1 MPPPYDRV
9 QTLRSRALRPDQERH
24 IDAGLIGIRLVAL
37 LEQLAAMR
45 LDLVHGI
52 LPRAEHMSLARED
65 LDYLLVQ
72 LDAAIAAGRGIAAS
86 LGPPPATTHTAEDS
100 WRSEDTPHVAANRIS

>member
-9 QTLRSRALRPDQERH
+9 QMLRSRAPRLGDERH
-24 IDAGLIGIRLVAL
+24 IDAGVIGIRLVAL

-52 LPRAEHMSLARED
+52 LPRAENTSLTRGD
-65 LDYLLVQ
+65 LDCLLVQ
-72 LDAAIAAGRGIAAS
+72 LDAAIAAGRGMAAS
-86 LGPPPATTHTAEDS
+86 LGPPPATAHAAEDS
-100 WRSEDTPHVAANRIS
+100 WRSEDTHVAASKVS

>member
-1 MPPPYDRV
+1 MPAPYDRV
-9 QTLRSRALRPDQERH
+9 QTPQDRALQPDQERH
-24 IDAGLIGIRLVAL
+24 IDASLIGIRLVAL

-52 LPRAEHMSLARED
+52 LPRAERISLTRRD

-86 LGPPPATTHTAEDS
+86 LGPPPAAAHTAQDS
-100 WRSEDTPHVAANRIS
+100 WRSEDPRVTAIKVS